1 VLFFGCDLNIT
12 RQKGAPCTGVEAVPR
27 EIFVFETRDGR
38 VPFRE
43 WMNLVKGQPVYEK
56 VVARLERIEEGN
68 FGEHRSVGEGVSEL
82 VINFGPGYRVYYGL
96 DGADIV
102 ILLVG
107 GSKATQQKDIDAAK
121 QYWRQYNA

>member
-1 VLFFGCDLNIT
+1 M
-12 RQKGAPCTGVEAVPR
+12 EAVPR

>member
-1 VLFFGCDLNIT
+1 
-12 RQKGAPCTGVEAVPR
+12 
-27 EIFVFETRDGR
+27 
-38 VPFRE
+38 
-43 WMNLVKGQPVYEK
+43 MNLVKGQPVYEK

>member
-1 VLFFGCDLNIT
+1 
-12 RQKGAPCTGVEAVPR
+12 VEAVPR
-27 EIFVFETRDGR
+27 EIFFFETRDGR

>member
-1 VLFFGCDLNIT
+1 M
-12 RQKGAPCTGVEAVPR
+12 EAVPR
-27 EIFVFETRDGR
+27 EIFFFETRDGR